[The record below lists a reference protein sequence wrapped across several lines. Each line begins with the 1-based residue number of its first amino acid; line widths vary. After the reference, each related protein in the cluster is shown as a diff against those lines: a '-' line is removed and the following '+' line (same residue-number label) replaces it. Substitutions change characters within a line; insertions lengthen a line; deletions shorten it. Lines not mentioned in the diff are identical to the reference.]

1 MSDKPTLATLW
12 LDGCSGCHMSFLD
25 LDEVVLE
32 LLDMVQLVYSPLVDT
47 KIFPDMVDIT
57 LVEGAV
63 SSEEDIEKICHIRQH
78 TKFLIALGDC
88 AVTGNI
94 PAMRN
99 RFALREVMQRV
110 YKQAPEPTEGIPR
123 LLDAVRPLHVIVPV
137 DLTIVGCPPSA
148 TVIRYAITELLAN
161 RIPDLTSRTH
171 FG

>member
-1 MSDKPTLATLW
+1 MSAKLKLATLW

-25 LDEVVLE
+25 MDELVLE
-32 LLDMVQLVYSPLVDT
+32 LLDKVEIVYSPLVDT
-47 KIFPDMVDIT
+47 KEFPEMVDVT

-63 SSEEDIEKICHIRQH
+63 SSDEDFEKIHHIRRH

-99 RFALREVMQRV
+99 RFALREVIQQV
-110 YKQAPEPTEGIPR
+110 YKDKPVPNEGLPI
-123 LLDAVRPLHVIVPV
+123 LLDAVRPLHTVVPV

-148 TVIRYAITELLAN
+148 TTIRYALTELMAG
-161 RIPDLTSRTH
+161 RIPDLSKRAH